1 MASSGWKSRRANS
14 RERGRPRPR
23 PPGLPGAACRVRP
36 RPGAFRAEGGF
47 TLIELLVVVAII
59 AVLAGLLLPGLGQ
72 AQQAARRTAC
82 LSNLRQVG
90 IGITTYAGDHDGR
103 VPFGPKAPPFTSP
116 ASFYPS
122 SGAPTSLLSLQRG
135 EPVALGLMV
144 AGSLASQPRAL
155 FCPGADQRV
164 NAQAELAK
172 VGRYQAQGSYYYR
185 HGGATNL
192 FDDPTSPWP
201 PPPLRLET
209 LGMNGR
215 GRPVSALALDTQYE
229 CPPDLAAF
237 NVVPKTHHRGRS
249 SNVLH
254 ADGHVVTRPN
264 KAGRY
269 GVVIAASAD
278 VRESFGRIMAVFET
292 ADDEP

>member
-1 MASSGWKSRRANS
+1 M
-14 RERGRPRPR
+14 
-23 PPGLPGAACRVRP
+23 
-36 RPGAFRAEGGF
+36 
-47 TLIELLVVVAII
+47 VVAVI

-82 LSNLRQVG
+82 LANLRQVG
-90 IGITTYAGDHDGR
+90 VGLSAYAVDHDGR
-103 VPFGPKAPPFTSP
+103 VPLGPKAPPFTSP

-135 EPVALGLMV
+135 EPVALGLMLS
-144 AGSLASQPRAL
+144 GSLASQPRVL
-155 FCPGADQRV
+155 FCPGADQRLD
-164 NAQAELAK
+164 AQAELAK

-192 FDDPTSPWP
+192 FDDPSIPWP
-201 PPPLRLET
+201 PPPLRLES
-209 LGMNGR
+209 LGLNAR
-215 GRPVSALALDTQYE
+215 GRPITALVLDTQYE

-237 NVVPKTHHRGRS
+237 NVVTRTHHRRRS

-254 ADGHVVTRPN
+254 ADGHVVHRSN
-264 KAGRY
+264 RDGRY
-269 GVVIAASAD
+269 GVAIAASAD
-278 VRESFGRIMAVFET
+278 VRDSFARILGVFEV

>member
-1 MASSGWKSRRANS
+1 MKAWL
-14 RERGRPRPR
+14 E
-23 PPGLPGAACRVRP
+23 
-36 RPGAFRAEGGF
+36 RPGTRVLPAGGF

-135 EPVALGLMV
+135 EPVALGLML

-155 FCPGADQRV
+155 FCPGADQRLD
-164 NAQAELAK
+164 AQAELAK